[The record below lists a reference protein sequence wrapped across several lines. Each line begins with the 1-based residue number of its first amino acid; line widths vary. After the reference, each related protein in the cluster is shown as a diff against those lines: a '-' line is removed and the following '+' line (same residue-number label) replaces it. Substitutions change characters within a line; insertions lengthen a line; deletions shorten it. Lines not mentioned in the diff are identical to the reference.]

1 MNRPQNAPVEA
12 PDLWTGNGG
21 FPEAVRLYELRLI
34 DAALARAQGHQG
46 RAADALGLTYHQLR
60 GLLKKHGYAKPE
72 KAGA

>member
-1 MNRPQNAPVEA
+1 MDPPVQP
-12 PDLWTGNGG
+12 PDLWTGTGG

-34 DAALARAQGHQG
+34 DAALARAQGHQC
-46 RAADALGLTYHQLR
+46 RAAEALGLTYHQFR